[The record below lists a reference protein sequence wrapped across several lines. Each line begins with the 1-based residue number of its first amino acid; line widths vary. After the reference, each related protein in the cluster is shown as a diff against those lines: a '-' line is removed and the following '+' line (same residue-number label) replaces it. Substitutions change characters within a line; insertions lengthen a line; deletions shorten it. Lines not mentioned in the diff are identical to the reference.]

1 MNNQTQTSDYQNTSA
16 QEIEKFSQHA
26 HEWWDEQGPLKT
38 LHQINPTRM
47 AWIAKHADLANAQTI
62 DIGCGGG
69 ILSESLAKAGAL
81 VTGLDMASDSIEIAR
96 THAQAAQLNIDYQIS
111 TAEAW
116 AQAHPAEYEVVTC
129 MELLEHVPDPASVIH
144 AAAQLL
150 APGGVVFFSTINR
163 NPKAWALTIGAAEYL
178 LKMPCAFAQIIHT
191 CGLFDRLFLRIFEQL
206 CGQRLRP
213 ADGQALFNHGFCRGE
228 LHFRVT
234 ERQER
239 TRVPSGQ
246 CAVLDEF

>member
-47 AWIAKHADLANAQTI
+47 AWIAKHVVLANAKTI

-69 ILSESLAKAGAL
+69 ILCESLAKAGAR

-96 THAQAAQLNIDYQIS
+96 THAQAAQLDIDYQIS
-111 TAEAW
+111 TSEAW

-129 MELLEHVPDPASVIH
+129 MEVLEHVPDPASVIH

-150 APGGVVFFSTINR
+150 APSGVVFFSTINR

-178 LKMPCAFAQIIHT
+178 LKWIPKGTHQYDTFIKPSELSAMARQS
-191 CGLFDRLFLRIFEQL
+191 GLEVI
-206 CGQRLRP
+206 
-213 ADGQALFNHGFCRGE
+213 ALAGIGYQPWQSKSNPFVVTKDTSVNYMMACRKAA
-228 LHFRVT
+228 
-234 ERQER
+234 
-239 TRVPSGQ
+239 S
-246 CAVLDEF
+246 

>member
-178 LKMPCAFAQIIHT
+178 LKWIPKGTHQYDTFIKPSELSAMARQS
-191 CGLFDRLFLRIFEQL
+191 GLEVITLAGVGYQPWKSKTNPFVATQDTSVNYMM
-206 CGQRLRP
+206 
-213 ADGQALFNHGFCRGE
+213 ACRKAP
-228 LHFRVT
+228 
-234 ERQER
+234 Q
-239 TRVPSGQ
+239 
-246 CAVLDEF
+246 

>member
-69 ILSESLAKAGAL
+69 ILSESLAKAGAR

-178 LKMPCAFAQIIHT
+178 LKWIPKGTHQYDTFIKPSELSAMARQS
-191 CGLFDRLFLRIFEQL
+191 GLEVI
-206 CGQRLRP
+206 
-213 ADGQALFNHGFCRGE
+213 ALAGIGYQPWQSKSNPFVGTKDTSVNYMMACRKAA
-228 LHFRVT
+228 
-234 ERQER
+234 
-239 TRVPSGQ
+239 S
-246 CAVLDEF
+246 

>member
-1 MNNQTQTSDYQNTSA
+1 
-16 QEIEKFSQHA
+16 
-26 HEWWDEQGPLKT
+26 
-38 LHQINPTRM
+38 M

-129 MELLEHVPDPASVIH
+129 MELLEHVPDPASVVH

-150 APGGVVFFSTINR
+150 APNGIVFFSTINR
-163 NPKAWALTIGAAEYL
+163 NPKSYLFAIIGAEYVL
-178 LKMPCAFAQIIHT
+178 RMLAKGTHDYHKFIKPSELAHDIRSAGLQLKDMTGLHYNPLTKRYWLAPNVDVNYMAHT
-191 CGLFDRLFLRIFEQL
+191 VNEG
-206 CGQRLRP
+206 
-213 ADGQALFNHGFCRGE
+213 A
-228 LHFRVT
+228 
-234 ERQER
+234 
-239 TRVPSGQ
+239 
-246 CAVLDEF
+246 

>member
-47 AWIAKHADLANAQTI
+47 AWIAKHVVLANAKTI

-69 ILSESLAKAGAL
+69 ILSESLAKAGAR

-150 APGGVVFFSTINR
+150 APSGVVFFSTINR

-178 LKMPCAFAQIIHT
+178 LKWIPKGTHQYDTFIKPSELSAMARQS
-191 CGLFDRLFLRIFEQL
+191 GLEVI
-206 CGQRLRP
+206 
-213 ADGQALFNHGFCRGE
+213 ALAGIGYQPWQSKSNPFVVTKDTSVNYMMACRKAA
-228 LHFRVT
+228 
-234 ERQER
+234 
-239 TRVPSGQ
+239 S
-246 CAVLDEF
+246 

>member
-178 LKMPCAFAQIIHT
+178 LKWIPKGTHQYDTFIKPSELSAMARQS
-191 CGLFDRLFLRIFEQL
+191 GLEVI
-206 CGQRLRP
+206 
-213 ADGQALFNHGFCRGE
+213 ALAGVGYQPWKSKTNPFVATQDTSVNYMMACRKAA
-228 LHFRVT
+228 
-234 ERQER
+234 
-239 TRVPSGQ
+239 S
-246 CAVLDEF
+246 

>member
-47 AWIAKHADLANAQTI
+47 AWIAKHVVLANAKTI

-69 ILSESLAKAGAL
+69 ILSESLAKAGAR

-150 APGGVVFFSTINR
+150 APSGVVFFSTINR
-163 NPKAWALTIGAAEYL
+163 NPKAWALTIGAAEHL
-178 LKMPCAFAQIIHT
+178 LKWIPKGTHQYDTFIKPSELSAMARQS
-191 CGLFDRLFLRIFEQL
+191 GLEVI
-206 CGQRLRP
+206 
-213 ADGQALFNHGFCRGE
+213 ALAGIGYQPWQSKSNPFVVTKDTSVNYMMACRKAP
-228 LHFRVT
+228 
-234 ERQER
+234 Q
-239 TRVPSGQ
+239 
-246 CAVLDEF
+246 

>member
-163 NPKAWALTIGAAEYL
+163 NPKAWALTIGAAEHL
-178 LKMPCAFAQIIHT
+178 LKWIPKGTHQYDTFIKPSELSAMARQS
-191 CGLFDRLFLRIFEQL
+191 GLEVI
-206 CGQRLRP
+206 
-213 ADGQALFNHGFCRGE
+213 ALAGVGYQPWKSKTNPFVAPQDTSVNYMMACRKAP
-228 LHFRVT
+228 
-234 ERQER
+234 Q
-239 TRVPSGQ
+239 
-246 CAVLDEF
+246 

>member
-47 AWIAKHADLANAQTI
+47 AWIAKHVVLANAKTI

-69 ILSESLAKAGAL
+69 ILSESLAKAGAR

-163 NPKAWALTIGAAEYL
+163 NPKAWALTIGAAEHL
-178 LKMPCAFAQIIHT
+178 LKWIPKGTHQYDTFIKPSELSAMARQS
-191 CGLFDRLFLRIFEQL
+191 GLEVI
-206 CGQRLRP
+206 
-213 ADGQALFNHGFCRGE
+213 ALAGIGYQPWQSKSNPFVVTKDTSVNYMMACRKAP
-228 LHFRVT
+228 
-234 ERQER
+234 Q
-239 TRVPSGQ
+239 
-246 CAVLDEF
+246 

>member
-69 ILSESLAKAGAL
+69 ILSESLAKAGAR

-163 NPKAWALTIGAAEYL
+163 NPKAWALTIGAAEHL
-178 LKMPCAFAQIIHT
+178 LKWIPKGTHQYGTFIKPSELSAMARQS
-191 CGLFDRLFLRIFEQL
+191 GLEVI
-206 CGQRLRP
+206 
-213 ADGQALFNHGFCRGE
+213 ALAGIGYQPWQSKSNPFVGTKDISVNYMMACRKAA
-228 LHFRVT
+228 
-234 ERQER
+234 
-239 TRVPSGQ
+239 S
-246 CAVLDEF
+246 

>member
-178 LKMPCAFAQIIHT
+178 LKWIPKGTHQYDTFIKPSELSAMARQS
-191 CGLFDRLFLRIFEQL
+191 GLEVI
-206 CGQRLRP
+206 
-213 ADGQALFNHGFCRGE
+213 ALAGMGYQPWKSKTNPFVATQDTSVNYMMACRKAA
-228 LHFRVT
+228 
-234 ERQER
+234 
-239 TRVPSGQ
+239 S
-246 CAVLDEF
+246 

>member
-47 AWIAKHADLANAQTI
+47 AWIAKHVVLANAKTI

-150 APGGVVFFSTINR
+150 APSGVVFFSTINR

-178 LKMPCAFAQIIHT
+178 LKWIPKGTHQYDTFIKPSELSAMARQS
-191 CGLFDRLFLRIFEQL
+191 GLEVI
-206 CGQRLRP
+206 
-213 ADGQALFNHGFCRGE
+213 ALAGIGYQPWQSKSNPFVVTKDTSVNYMMACRKAA
-228 LHFRVT
+228 
-234 ERQER
+234 
-239 TRVPSGQ
+239 S
-246 CAVLDEF
+246 

>member
-116 AQAHPAEYEVVTC
+116 AQAHPAQYDVVTC

-150 APGGVVFFSTINR
+150 TSNGTVFFSTINR

-178 LKMPCAFAQIIHT
+178 LKWIPKGTHQYDTFIKPSELSAMARQS
-191 CGLFDRLFLRIFEQL
+191 GLEVI
-206 CGQRLRP
+206 
-213 ADGQALFNHGFCRGE
+213 ALAGIGYQPWQSKSNPFVVTKDTSVNYMMACRKAP
-228 LHFRVT
+228 
-234 ERQER
+234 Q
-239 TRVPSGQ
+239 
-246 CAVLDEF
+246 

>member
-47 AWIAKHADLANAQTI
+47 AWIAKHVVLANAQTI

-178 LKMPCAFAQIIHT
+178 LKWIPKGTHQYDTFIKPSELSAMARQS
-191 CGLFDRLFLRIFEQL
+191 GLEVV
-206 CGQRLRP
+206 
-213 ADGQALFNHGFCRGE
+213 ALSGVGYQPWQSKSNPFVVTKDTSVNYMMACRKAA
-228 LHFRVT
+228 
-234 ERQER
+234 
-239 TRVPSGQ
+239 S
-246 CAVLDEF
+246 

>member
-69 ILSESLAKAGAL
+69 ILSESLAKAGAR

-96 THAQAAQLNIDYQIS
+96 THVQAAQLNIDYQIS

-116 AQAHPAEYEVVTC
+116 AQTHPAEYEVVTC

-178 LKMPCAFAQIIHT
+178 LKWIPKGTHQYDTFIK
-191 CGLFDRLFLRIFEQL
+191 
-206 CGQRLRP
+206 
-213 ADGQALFNHGFCRGE
+213 
-228 LHFRVT
+228 
-234 ERQER
+234 
-239 TRVPSGQ
+239 PS
-246 CAVLDEF
+246 

>member
-69 ILSESLAKAGAL
+69 ILSESLAKAGAR

-96 THAQAAQLNIDYQIS
+96 THVQAAQLNIDYQIS

-116 AQAHPAEYEVVTC
+116 AQTHPAEYEVVTC

-178 LKMPCAFAQIIHT
+178 LKWIPKGTHQYDTFIKPSELSAMARQS
-191 CGLFDRLFLRIFEQL
+191 GLEVI
-206 CGQRLRP
+206 
-213 ADGQALFNHGFCRGE
+213 ALAGIGYQPWQSKSNPFVVTKDTSVNYMMACRKAP
-228 LHFRVT
+228 
-234 ERQER
+234 Q
-239 TRVPSGQ
+239 
-246 CAVLDEF
+246 

>member
-69 ILSESLAKAGAL
+69 ILSESLAKAGAR

-96 THAQAAQLNIDYQIS
+96 THVQAAQLNIDYQIS

-116 AQAHPAEYEVVTC
+116 AQTHPAEYEVVTC

-178 LKMPCAFAQIIHT
+178 LKWIPKGTHQYDTFIKPSELSAMARQS
-191 CGLFDRLFLRIFEQL
+191 GLEVI
-206 CGQRLRP
+206 
-213 ADGQALFNHGFCRGE
+213 ALAGIGYQPWQSKSNPFVVTKDTSVNYMMACRKAA
-228 LHFRVT
+228 
-234 ERQER
+234 
-239 TRVPSGQ
+239 S
-246 CAVLDEF
+246 

>member
-47 AWIAKHADLANAQTI
+47 AWIAKHADLANAKTI

-69 ILSESLAKAGAL
+69 ILSESLARSGAI

-96 THAQAAQLNIDYQIS
+96 AHAQSTQLNIDYQTI
-111 TAEAW
+111 TAEEW
-116 AQAHPAEYEVVTC
+116 AQAHPAQYDVVTC

-150 APGGVVFFSTINR
+150 TSNGTVFFSTINR
-163 NPKAWALTIGAAEYL
+163 NPKAWALTIGAAEHL
-178 LKMPCAFAQIIHT
+178 LKWIPKGTHQYDTFIKPSELSAMARQS
-191 CGLFDRLFLRIFEQL
+191 GLEVI
-206 CGQRLRP
+206 
-213 ADGQALFNHGFCRGE
+213 ALAGIGYQPWQSKSNPFVGTKDISVNYMMACRKAP
-228 LHFRVT
+228 
-234 ERQER
+234 Q
-239 TRVPSGQ
+239 
-246 CAVLDEF
+246 

>member
-178 LKMPCAFAQIIHT
+178 LKWIPKGTHQYDTFIKPSELSAMARQS
-191 CGLFDRLFLRIFEQL
+191 GLEVI
-206 CGQRLRP
+206 
-213 ADGQALFNHGFCRGE
+213 ALAGIGYQPWQSKSNPFVGTKDISVNYMMACRKAP
-228 LHFRVT
+228 
-234 ERQER
+234 Q
-239 TRVPSGQ
+239 
-246 CAVLDEF
+246 

>member
-69 ILSESLAKAGAL
+69 ILSESLAKAGAR

-129 MELLEHVPDPASVIH
+129 MELLEHVPDPTSVIH

-150 APGGVVFFSTINR
+150 APVGVVFFSTINR

-178 LKMPCAFAQIIHT
+178 LKWIPKGTHQYDTFIKPSELSAMARQS
-191 CGLFDRLFLRIFEQL
+191 GLEVI
-206 CGQRLRP
+206 
-213 ADGQALFNHGFCRGE
+213 ALAGIGYQPWQSKSNPFVVTKDTSVNYMMACRKAA
-228 LHFRVT
+228 
-234 ERQER
+234 
-239 TRVPSGQ
+239 S
-246 CAVLDEF
+246 

>member
-69 ILSESLAKAGAL
+69 ILSESLAKAGAR

-178 LKMPCAFAQIIHT
+178 LKWIPKGTHQYDTFIKPSELSAMARQS
-191 CGLFDRLFLRIFEQL
+191 GLEVI
-206 CGQRLRP
+206 
-213 ADGQALFNHGFCRGE
+213 ALAGVGYQPWKSKTNPFVATQDTSVNYMMACRKAA
-228 LHFRVT
+228 
-234 ERQER
+234 
-239 TRVPSGQ
+239 S
-246 CAVLDEF
+246 

>member
-47 AWIAKHADLANAQTI
+47 AWIAKHVVLANAKTI

-69 ILSESLAKAGAL
+69 ILSESLAKAGAR

-150 APGGVVFFSTINR
+150 APSGVVFFSTINR

-178 LKMPCAFAQIIHT
+178 LKWIPKGTHQYDTFIKPSELSAMARQS
-191 CGLFDRLFLRIFEQL
+191 GLEVI
-206 CGQRLRP
+206 
-213 ADGQALFNHGFCRGE
+213 ALAGIGYQPWQSKSNPFVVTKDTSVNYMMACRKAP
-228 LHFRVT
+228 
-234 ERQER
+234 Q
-239 TRVPSGQ
+239 
-246 CAVLDEF
+246 

>member
-163 NPKAWALTIGAAEYL
+163 NPKAWALTIGVAEYL
-178 LKMPCAFAQIIHT
+178 LKWIPKGTHQYDTFIKPSELSAMARQS
-191 CGLFDRLFLRIFEQL
+191 GLEVI
-206 CGQRLRP
+206 
-213 ADGQALFNHGFCRGE
+213 ALAGIGYQPWQSKSNPFVGTKDISVNYMMACRKAA
-228 LHFRVT
+228 
-234 ERQER
+234 
-239 TRVPSGQ
+239 S
-246 CAVLDEF
+246 

>member
-69 ILSESLAKAGAL
+69 ILSESLAKAGAR

-163 NPKAWALTIGAAEYL
+163 NPKAWALTIGAAEHL
-178 LKMPCAFAQIIHT
+178 LKWIPKGTHQYDTFIKPSELSAMARQS
-191 CGLFDRLFLRIFEQL
+191 GLEVI
-206 CGQRLRP
+206 
-213 ADGQALFNHGFCRGE
+213 ALAGIGYQPWQSKSNPFVGTKDISVNYMMACRKAA
-228 LHFRVT
+228 
-234 ERQER
+234 
-239 TRVPSGQ
+239 S
-246 CAVLDEF
+246 

>member
-69 ILSESLAKAGAL
+69 ILSESLAKAGAR

-163 NPKAWALTIGAAEYL
+163 NPKAWALTIGAAEHL
-178 LKMPCAFAQIIHT
+178 LKWIPKGTHQYDTFIKPSELSAMARQS
-191 CGLFDRLFLRIFEQL
+191 GLEVI
-206 CGQRLRP
+206 
-213 ADGQALFNHGFCRGE
+213 ALAGVGYQPWKSKTNPFVATQDTSVNYMMACRKAA
-228 LHFRVT
+228 
-234 ERQER
+234 
-239 TRVPSGQ
+239 S
-246 CAVLDEF
+246 

>member
-1 MNNQTQTSDYQNTSA
+1 MMNNHARTSNYQNIST

-26 HEWWDEQGPLKT
+26 HEWWDEQGSLKT

-47 AWIAKHADLANAQTI
+47 AWIAQYVDLNDAKTV

-69 ILSESLAKAGAL
+69 ILSESLTNAGAC

-163 NPKAWALTIGAAEYL
+163 NPKAWALTIGAAECL
-178 LKMPCAFAQIIHT
+178 LKWIPKGTHQYDTFIKPSELSAMARQS
-191 CGLFDRLFLRIFEQL
+191 GLEVI
-206 CGQRLRP
+206 
-213 ADGQALFNHGFCRGE
+213 ALAGVGYQPWKSKAHPFVVTQDTSVNYMMACRK
-228 LHFRVT
+228 VK
-234 ERQER
+234 
-239 TRVPSGQ
+239 
-246 CAVLDEF
+246 

>member
-16 QEIEKFSQHA
+16 QEIEKFSNMRTS
-26 HEWWDEQGPLKT
+26 GGMTRPLKNFAPNQPHT
-38 LHQINPTRM
+38 HGLDCR
-47 AWIAKHADLANAQTI
+47 DVVLANAQTI

-69 ILSESLAKAGAL
+69 ILSESLAKAGAR
-81 VTGLDMASDSIEIAR
+81 VMGLDMASDSIEIAR

-150 APGGVVFFSTINR
+150 APSGVVFFPPSTE
-163 NPKAWALTIGAAEYL
+163 T
-178 LKMPCAFAQIIHT
+178 
-191 CGLFDRLFLRIFEQL
+191 
-206 CGQRLRP
+206 QRL
-213 ADGQALFNHGFCRGE
+213 GH
-228 LHFRVT
+228 
-234 ERQER
+234 
-239 TRVPSGQ
+239 
-246 CAVLDEF
+246 

>member
-69 ILSESLAKAGAL
+69 ILSESLAKAGAR

-163 NPKAWALTIGAAEYL
+163 NPKAWALTIGAAEHL
-178 LKMPCAFAQIIHT
+178 LKWIPKGTHQYDTFIKPSELSAMARQS
-191 CGLFDRLFLRIFEQL
+191 GLEVI
-206 CGQRLRP
+206 
-213 ADGQALFNHGFCRGE
+213 ALAGVGYQPWKSKTNPFVATQDTSVNYMMACRKAP
-228 LHFRVT
+228 
-234 ERQER
+234 Q
-239 TRVPSGQ
+239 
-246 CAVLDEF
+246 

>member
-1 MNNQTQTSDYQNTSA
+1 MNNQTQPSDYQNTSA

-69 ILSESLAKAGAL
+69 ILSESLAKAGAR

-116 AQAHPAEYEVVTC
+116 AHAHPAEYEVVTC

-178 LKMPCAFAQIIHT
+178 LKWIPKGTHQYDTFIKPSELSAMARQS
-191 CGLFDRLFLRIFEQL
+191 GLEVI
-206 CGQRLRP
+206 
-213 ADGQALFNHGFCRGE
+213 ALAGIGYQPWQSKSNPFVVTKDTSVNYMMACRKAP
-228 LHFRVT
+228 
-234 ERQER
+234 Q
-239 TRVPSGQ
+239 
-246 CAVLDEF
+246 

>member
-150 APGGVVFFSTINR
+150 APSGVVFFSTINR
-163 NPKAWALTIGAAEYL
+163 NPKAWALTIGAAEHL
-178 LKMPCAFAQIIHT
+178 LKWIPKGTHQYDTFIKPSELSAMARQS
-191 CGLFDRLFLRIFEQL
+191 GLEVI
-206 CGQRLRP
+206 
-213 ADGQALFNHGFCRGE
+213 ALAGVGYQPWKSKTNSFVATQDTSVNYMMACRKAP
-228 LHFRVT
+228 
-234 ERQER
+234 Q
-239 TRVPSGQ
+239 
-246 CAVLDEF
+246 

>member
-47 AWIAKHADLANAQTI
+47 AWIAKHVVLANAKTI

-69 ILSESLAKAGAL
+69 ILSESLARSGAI

-150 APGGVVFFSTINR
+150 APSGVVFFSTINR

-178 LKMPCAFAQIIHT
+178 LKWIPKGTHQYDTFIKPSELSAMARQS
-191 CGLFDRLFLRIFEQL
+191 GLEVI
-206 CGQRLRP
+206 
-213 ADGQALFNHGFCRGE
+213 ALAGIGYQPWQSKSNPFVVTKDTSVNYMMACRKAP
-228 LHFRVT
+228 
-234 ERQER
+234 Q
-239 TRVPSGQ
+239 
-246 CAVLDEF
+246 

>member
-69 ILSESLAKAGAL
+69 ILSESLAKAGAR

-96 THAQAAQLNIDYQIS
+96 THAQAAQLDIGYQIS

-163 NPKAWALTIGAAEYL
+163 NPKAWALTIGAAEHL
-178 LKMPCAFAQIIHT
+178 LKWIPKGTHQYGTFIKPSELSAMARQS
-191 CGLFDRLFLRIFEQL
+191 GLEVI
-206 CGQRLRP
+206 
-213 ADGQALFNHGFCRGE
+213 ALAGIGYQPWQSKSNPFVGTKDISVNYMMACRKAA
-228 LHFRVT
+228 
-234 ERQER
+234 
-239 TRVPSGQ
+239 S
-246 CAVLDEF
+246 